1 MSIAY
6 TVKTYLQAHDIPYTV
21 VSHRHTTSSKE
32 TVDAT
37 HVPAEQLAKAVILG
51 DRKGYLMA
59 VLPSNRRIDVQ
70 ALSATL
76 GRDLVIVPEH
86 RMGVLF
92 KDCEFG
98 AVPPLGVAYGMS
110 MIIDDCLSEQ
120 PEIYFEAGDHEEVIH
135 VDGAQFR
142 EALKSAGRAQFCQ

>member
-1 MSIAY
+1 MSIAN
-6 TVKTYLQAHDIPYTV
+6 TVKTYLEVHNIPYTI

-32 TVDAT
+32 TVDAV

-59 VLPSNRRIDVQ
+59 VLPSNRHIDVQ

-76 GRDLVIVPEH
+76 GRDLAVVPEH
-86 RMGVLF
+86 RMGALF

-98 AVPPLGVAYGMS
+98 AVPPLGEAYGMS
-110 MIIDDCLSEQ
+110 TVIDDCLSEQ
-120 PEIYFEAGDHEEVIH
+120 AEIYFEAGDHEEVIH
-135 VDGAQFR
+135 VDAARFR
-142 EALKSAGRAQFCQ
+142 EALKSAAHAQFCQ

>member
-1 MSIAY
+1 MTIAN
-6 TVKTYLQAHDIPYTV
+6 TVKSYLQAHNIPYTV

-32 TVDAT
+32 TVDAS

-51 DRKGYLMA
+51 DKQGYLMA

-70 ALSATL
+70 SLSAAL
-76 GRDLVIVPEH
+76 ERNLAVVPEH
-86 RMGVLF
+86 RMGALF
-92 KDCEFG
+92 QDCEFG
-98 AVPPLGVAYGMS
+98 AVPPLGVAYGLS
-110 MIIDDCLSEQ
+110 TVIDDCLIEQ

-142 EALKSAGRAQFCQ
+142 GALRSARHAQFCQ